1 MNNTDKRKEAEDQK
15 TSDEKLQG
23 SKSDPQQT
31 ELEGLKQGGK
41 EPIVREEDKARDEDG
56 NID

>member
-1 MNNTDKRKEAEDQK
+1 MNSMDKRNEDNDQR
-15 TSDEKLQG
+15 SADEKLQG
-23 SKSDPQQT
+23 SKSDPQKT

-41 EPIVREEDKARDEDG
+41 EPVVHEEDKARDEDG